1 MGNIRDYKKEK
12 RMWYLYLRRDQHYLR
27 SYRTHNLW
35 LNMYHKKMRIPK
47 INAWHVAVMRR
58 MSKSVSTMRVV
69 GAIYSI
75 TLMGAIKG
83 ALGFSEAPASKE
95 VADEENYRLM
105 SDFELLLESVL
116 NEQFLDSSVLYY
128 DDELTATE
136 IVDQEG
142 GLAGDFAPADVQ
154 SLLHDK
160 SSHDHESFKAVR
172 HPDRVGTNYPKGDA
186 LSCYKILPK
195 Q

>member
-1 MGNIRDYKKEK
+1 
-12 RMWYLYLRRDQHYLR
+12 
-27 SYRTHNLW
+27 
-35 LNMYHKKMRIPK
+35 
-47 INAWHVAVMRR
+47 
-58 MSKSVSTMRVV
+58 MRVA
-69 GAIYSI
+69 GALWSI
-75 TLMGAIKG
+75 TLMGAIKA
-83 ALGFSEAPASKE
+83 ALAFSEVPASKDVE
-95 VADEENYRLM
+95 NEENYRLVSIFQKNKYGYNTRFM

-116 NEQFLDSSVLYY
+116 NEKFLDNSTLYY

-136 IVDQEG
+136 IEDQEQ

-154 SLLHDK
+154 TLLHDK
-160 SSHDHESFKAVR
+160 SHGDHDSYKALR